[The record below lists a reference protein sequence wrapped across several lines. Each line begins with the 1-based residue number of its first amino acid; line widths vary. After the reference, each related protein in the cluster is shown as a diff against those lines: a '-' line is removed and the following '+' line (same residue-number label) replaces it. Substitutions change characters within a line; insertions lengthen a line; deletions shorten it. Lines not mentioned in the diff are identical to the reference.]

1 MRERVATPRAPL
13 LSRGTSRVRSA
24 PARGGLPRGPRTPG
38 WIQTLRLQRDPV
50 GALHAWARRYGHCF
64 TLRILPVGRL
74 VVVTDP
80 AALKE
85 LFSGDPNV
93 FRAGEASARLLPI
106 LGAGSI
112 LCTDG
117 EEHLRRRRHLLPVFH
132 GEGLAGHATW
142 IAELAERE
150 SDRWPLGR
158 PVQLLPRM
166 RSIAFE
172 VISRLVLGPLEQLR
186 VDELHARLGRML
198 SGASILASW
207 HRWPVPGFEPRGP
220 WKRIERRRAAVDELL
235 LEEIRRR
242 RARSDVSERDALSVL
257 VGGAKDAPAPSDGD
271 LCDELRSLLIVGHET
286 AAAALAWALTELAR
300 APAVVERLLGEPADG
315 EHRYLEAVIEETLR
329 LRAPV
334 VDAVRLLAE
343 PVELNGL
350 ALPAGTVVMAALPL
364 VHRRPDLFAE
374 PDSFRPER
382 FLVGRPEPYSFV
394 PFGGGVRRCL
404 GAPLA
409 MLELRA
415 VLPVILQRLR
425 LRPARPD
432 AERARLRGTAIVPAR
447 GAEVIL
453 ERRGGAHS
461 GG

>member
-1 MRERVATPRAPL
+1 MRERVATPRAPP
-13 LSRGTSRVRSA
+13 LSRGISRVRSG
-24 PARGGLPRGPRTPG
+24 PARGGLPRGPRAPG

-50 GALHAWARRYGHCF
+50 GALQVWAGRYGDCF
-64 TLRILPVGRL
+64 TLSILPVGRL

-85 LFSGDPNV
+85 LFSGDSNV
-93 FRAGEASARLLPI
+93 FRAGEAAARLLPI

-117 EEHLRRRRHLLPVFH
+117 EEHLHRRRHLLPVFH
-132 GEGLAGHATW
+132 GEGPAGHTW

-158 PVQLLPRM
+158 PVPLLPHM
-166 RSIAFE
+166 RAIAFE
-172 VISRLVLGPLEQLR
+172 VISRLVLGPFEQPR
-186 VDELHARLGRML
+186 VDELHARLSRML
-198 SGASILASW
+198 SGASLLASW
-207 HRWPVPGFEPRGP
+207 HRWPVPGLEPRGP
-220 WKRIERRRAAVDELL
+220 WKRIERRRSAVDELL

-257 VGGAKDAPAPSDGD
+257 VGGAKDALAPSDGD

-286 AAAALAWALTELAR
+286 TAAALAWALTELAR
-300 APAVVERLLGEPADG
+300 APAVVERLLGELADG
-315 EHRYLEAVIEETLR
+315 DHRYLEAVIDETLR

-334 VDAVRLLAE
+334 VDAVRLLAK

-374 PDSFRPER
+374 PDFFRPER
-382 FLVGRPEPYSFV
+382 FLVGRPDPYSFV

-415 VLPVILQRLR
+415 VLPVILRRFR
-425 LRPARPD
+425 LRPARPEP
-432 AERARLRGTAIVPAR
+432 ERARLYGTAIVPAR

>member
-1 MRERVATPRAPL
+1 M
-13 LSRGTSRVRSA
+13 
-24 PARGGLPRGPRTPG
+24 
-38 WIQTLRLQRDPV
+38 QRDPL
-50 GALHAWARRYGHCF
+50 GALRVWAGRYGNCF
-64 TLRILPVGRL
+64 ALSILPVGRI

-80 AALKE
+80 AVLKE
-85 LFSGDPNV
+85 VFGGDPNV
-93 FRAGEASARLLPI
+93 FRAGEATARLLPI

-112 LCTDG
+112 LFADG
-117 EEHLRRRRHLLPVFH
+117 EEHLRRRRRLLPVFH
-132 GEGLAGHATW
+132 GEGLAGHTAW
-142 IAELAERE
+142 IAELAGRE

-158 PVQLLPRM
+158 PFPLLPRM

-172 VISRLVLGPLEQLR
+172 VISRLVLGPLEQPR
-186 VDELHARLGRML
+186 VDELHVRLARML

-207 HRWPVPGFEPRGP
+207 RPWPVRGLEPRGP
-220 WKRIERRRAAVDELL
+220 WERLERRRRAVDELL

-242 RARSDVSERDALSVL
+242 RARRDGAEPEDALSVL
-257 VGGAKDAPAPSDGD
+257 AVEAEDIPTPSDRE
-271 LCDELRSLLIVGHET
+271 LCDDLRSLLIVGHET
-286 AAAALAWALTELAR
+286 TAAALAWALTELAR
-300 APAVVERLLGEPADG
+300 APVVVERLLGELADG
-315 EHRYLEAVIEETLR
+315 GDRYLEAVIEETLR

-343 PVELNGL
+343 SAELNGFV
-350 ALPAGTVVMAALPL
+350 LPAGTIVMAALPL

-382 FLVGRPEPYSFV
+382 FLAGRPEPYSFV

-415 VLPVILQRLR
+415 VVPVILERFR
-425 LRPARPD
+425 LRPARPEP
-432 AERARLRGTAIVPAR
+432 ERAKLLGTALVPAR

-453 ERRGGAHS
+453 ERRARGQNG
-461 GG
+461 

>member
-1 MRERVATPRAPL
+1 MKGD
-13 LSRGTSRVRSA
+13 GTSRVRSGA
-24 PARGGLPRGPRTPG
+24 ARGGLPRGPRAPG
-38 WIQTLRLQRDPV
+38 WIQTLRLTRDPV
-50 GALHAWARRYGHCF
+50 GALHTWARRYGYCF
-64 TLRILPVGRL
+64 TLSILPVGRL
-74 VVVTDP
+74 VVVADP

-93 FRAGEASARLLPI
+93 FRAGEATARLLPI
-106 LGAGSI
+106 LGSGSL
-112 LCTDG
+112 LCADG
-117 EEHLRRRRHLLPVFH
+117 GEHLRRRRHLLPVFH
-132 GEGLAGHATW
+132 GEGLAGQTRW
-142 IAELAERE
+142 IVELAERE

-158 PVQLLPRM
+158 PVPLLPHM

-172 VISRLVLGPLEQLR
+172 VISRLVLGPLEQPR

-198 SGASILASW
+198 SGASILASR
-207 HRWPVPGFEPRGP
+207 HPWPVQGLELRGP
-220 WKRIERRRAAVDELL
+220 WKRIERRRSAADDLL
-235 LEEIRRR
+235 LEEIRRC
-242 RARSDVSERDALSVL
+242 RARPDVSDRDALSVL
-257 VGGAKDAPAPSDGD
+257 VGEAKDAPAPSDED

-286 AAAALAWALTELAR
+286 TAAALAWALTELAR
-300 APAVVERLLGEPADG
+300 APAVVERLVGEPVDDD
-315 EHRYLEAVIEETLR
+315 HRYLEAVIEETLR
-329 LRAPV
+329 LHAPV
-334 VDAVRLLAE
+334 IDVVRLLAE
-343 PVELNGL
+343 PVELNGV

-415 VLPVILQRLR
+415 VLPVILQRFR
-425 LRPARPD
+425 LFPARPET
-432 AERARLRGTAIVPAR
+432 ERARLYGTAIVPAR